1 MIEASTFWTVV
12 VGLMVGTFSIRY
24 LLIAISSHVKISE
37 RVKELFSFIP
47 AAILPAFITP
57 SAFFHEGQAAWLLG
71 KERMVVLL
79 LSTVICLWL
88 RSTLLTILFGLLT
101 LFVFTRIT
109 IY

>member
-1 MIEASTFWTVV
+1 MIEASSFWTVV

-71 KERMVVLL
+71 RERLFVLIIA
-79 LSTVICLWL
+79 TFVCLWT
-88 RSTLLTILFGLLT
+88 RSTLVTICFGLIGLY
-101 LFVFTRIT
+101 LIT
-109 IY
+109 QF